1 MTSLSFIIAL
11 ENTLASNPS
20 PVPVH
25 HFRIKRQFNPGF
37 SPNSPNFQ
45 QQQQRPWGQQNPN
58 LNGGLNAQRPPQ
70 GQFPFQ
76 GSSNL
81 QGQSLSNQLLGNQQ
95 QQSSNNN
102 LAGSVNSNQQGSTS
116 TNNNNQAGSSNNN
129 QQVLWSSNQS
139 DYQCVINNCRGQSQ
153 WNPICGTDNLVYD
166 NVAVLRCA
174 QQCGR
179 SKNSNKNYESVF
191 FLYLRTKWIS
201 KGNGRN
207 AI

>member
-1 MTSLSFIIAL
+1 MLSKYSVRICDIIEL
-11 ENTLASNPS
+11 YYRSRKYTRVEPP

-139 DYQCVINNCRGQSQ
+139 DYQCVINNCRGQSL

-166 NVAVLRCA
+166 NVAVFRCA

-179 SKNSNKNYESVF
+179 RISFSYYGTCVITTTAASK
-191 FLYLRTKWIS
+191 
-201 KGNGRN
+201 
-207 AI
+207 